1 MILNANLHSADCRGK
16 TLKFLLKN
24 NTKKYLKSCIYI
36 MKKSNFDWIKQHQNL
51 RIWKHDGRVKQVGWT
66 NARGDGETRWSS
78 GQGRWRVCCWSCSA
92 KQCCVDSCSIGI
104 ETPSLSNASF
114 SSSRV
119 RHKVFLI
126 TIVVKVVL
134 FHFEKKK
141 ESELIIGIGL
151 WWCSKDGVWIS
162 SKTVEL
168 EPMKVRIWIY
178 YFLQWY
184 LLLPHTPTYKR
195 KMRPHHFPQTL
206 YIYSIHN
213 VLVHCA

>member
-114 SSSRV
+114 CFSWV
-119 RHKVFLI
+119 THKGFLI
-126 TIVVKVVL
+126 TIVVVVKVVL
-134 FHFEKKK
+134 FHFEKKN
-141 ESELIIGIGL
+141 ESELKIGIGKMD
-151 WWCSKDGVWIS
+151 CDDDVPKMGFGSA
-162 SKTVEL
+162 
-168 EPMKVRIWIY
+168 PR
-178 YFLQWY
+178 QWSWNQWKWRFEVIFCNEIFCFPTHQHTQKKNETSPFPTNFILY
-184 LLLPHTPTYKR
+184 L
-195 KMRPHHFPQTL
+195 
-206 YIYSIHN
+206 
-213 VLVHCA
+213 